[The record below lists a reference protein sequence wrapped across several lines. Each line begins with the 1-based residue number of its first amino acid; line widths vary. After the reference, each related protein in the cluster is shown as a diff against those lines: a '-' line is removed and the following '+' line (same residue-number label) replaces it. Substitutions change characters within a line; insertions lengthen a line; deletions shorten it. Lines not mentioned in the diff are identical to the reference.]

1 MSTLVSKL
9 NDNTTTKVL
18 PNHAENKSEG
28 RVIRTNEKENV
39 CDILYENSAGRLERI
54 ANVEVELN
62 TGKENW
68 FPKVGDIVK
77 TRETNDNQPI
87 IIGKLIRDYIQDA
100 KINHIYNKD
109 VLPDNK
115 NIVRKKISS

>member
-18 PNHAENKSEG
+18 PNHVETKSEG